1 MINMVLRGALRKPA
15 RSNRRTRRAVRKSE
29 RVGRKQ
35 LRANVQLAQQ
45 KKRQKLFQTKQK
57 AKALRRSRIA
67 KRTKPI
73 RSVGKELRK
82 SGTKLV
88 KTSTKTSSG
97 SKPLP
102 RSPLKQERRQ
112 PRDLEGTVFG
122 GVASTRFSR
131 SEPDRMERETKRT
144 LESDR
149 PRQTRDV
156 KGDDDLR
163 RLLG

>member
-1 MINMVLRGALRKPA
+1 MINMVLRGSL
-15 RSNRRTRRAVRKSE
+15 RRTRRAK
-29 RVGRKQ
+29 RVDEKLSRRQ
-35 LRANVQLAQQ
+35 LKANVQLAQQ

-57 AKALRRSRIA
+57 AKSLRRSRIS
-67 KRTKPI
+67 KRTKPL
-73 RSVGKELRK
+73 RTVGKEIRK
-82 SGTKLV
+82 SGTQLARV
-88 KTSTKTSSG
+88 STKPSKG

-102 RSPLKQERRQ
+102 RSPLKEERRE
-112 PRDLEGTVFG
+112 PRNLEGTVFG

-131 SEPDRMERETKRT
+131 SEPDRIERETKRT